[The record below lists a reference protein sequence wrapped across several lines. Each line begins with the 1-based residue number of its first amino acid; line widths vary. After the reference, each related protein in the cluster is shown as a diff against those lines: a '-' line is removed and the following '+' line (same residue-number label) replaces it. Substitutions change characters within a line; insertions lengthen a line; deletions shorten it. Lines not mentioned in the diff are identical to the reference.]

1 MWGLAAAQIE
11 GHQAMVRGISVLL
24 ADDHVLFR
32 QALRHLLDLEQDI
45 HVVGEAGDG
54 VSALALVDELRP
66 DVVLLDI
73 SMPAMDG
80 IAATAQVRAAHPQM
94 GIIILTMFAEDAH
107 IIRAIRAG
115 ANGYL
120 LKNSESSRVVDAI
133 RAVARGQSI
142 LEPQLVAKLLD
153 EFRKIS
159 DSRQPTNVAGL
170 TDRELELLRLV
181 ARGLSNKE
189 IASSLDLAEST
200 VKNRLSILF
209 EKLDVKDR
217 TQAAIYAM
225 SHGLIS
231 QPV

>member
-1 MWGLAAAQIE
+1 MARTIA
-11 GHQAMVRGISVLL
+11 VLL
-24 ADDHVLFR
+24 ADDHILFR
-32 QALRHLLDLEQDI
+32 QALRHLLELEGDI
-45 HVVGEAGDG
+45 RVVAEAGDG
-54 VSALALVDELRP
+54 ATAIALVEQHHP

-80 IAATAQVRAAHPQM
+80 IAATARLRESYPDI

-120 LKNSESSRVVDAI
+120 LKNTESSRVIDAI
-133 RAVARGQSI
+133 RAVAKGQSI
-142 LEPQLVAKLLD
+142 LEPQLVSKLLD
-153 EFRKIS
+153 EFRRMS
-159 DSRQPTNVAGL
+159 DVRQPTNVAGL

-189 IASSLDLAEST
+189 IASELDLAEST

-225 SHGLIS
+225 SHGLIE

>member
-1 MWGLAAAQIE
+1 MARA
-11 GHQAMVRGISVLL
+11 ISVLL

-32 QALRHLLDLEQDI
+32 QALRHLLEMEFDI
-45 HVVGEAGDG
+45 KVVAEASDG
-54 VSALALVDELRP
+54 AAAIALVEQHHP

-80 IAATAQVRAAHPQM
+80 IIATARLREEYPDI
-94 GIIILTMFAEDAH
+94 GIIILTMFAEDTH

-120 LKNSESSRVVDAI
+120 LKNSDSARVIDAI
-133 RAVARGQSI
+133 RAVSRGQSI
-142 LEPQLVAKLLD
+142 LEPSLVAKLLD
-153 EFRKIS
+153 EFRKMS
-159 DSRQPTNVAGL
+159 DVRAPTNVSGL

-189 IASSLDLAEST
+189 IASTLELAEST

>member
-1 MWGLAAAQIE
+1 MARTMI
-11 GHQAMVRGISVLL
+11 RGITVLL

-32 QALRHLLDLEQDI
+32 QALRHLVEMEQDI
-45 HVVGEAGDG
+45 AVVAEASDG
-54 VSALALVDELRP
+54 ALALKLVELHRP

-73 SMPAMDG
+73 SMPTMDG
-80 IAATAQVRAAHPQM
+80 IIATAKLRELYPDI
-94 GIIILTMFAEDAH
+94 GIIILTMFAEDSH

-120 LKNSESSRVVDAI
+120 LKNSESGRVMEAI
-133 RAVARGQSI
+133 RSVARGQSI
-142 LEPQLVAKLLD
+142 LEPQLVSKLLD
-153 EFRKIS
+153 EFRRLS
-159 DSRQPTNVAGL
+159 DNRGPTNVAGL

-189 IASSLDLAEST
+189 IASTLELAEST

-209 EKLDVKDR
+209 EKLEVKDR

-225 SHGLIS
+225 SHGLVP

>member
-1 MWGLAAAQIE
+1 MRDGKTMI
-11 GHQAMVRGISVLL
+11 RGCSVLL

-32 QALRHLLDLEQDI
+32 QALRHLLEMEQDI
-45 HVVGEAGDG
+45 TVVAEAGDG
-54 VSALALVDELRP
+54 ATALALVEQHRP

-80 IAATAQVRAAHPQM
+80 IVATARLRAEYPQI

-142 LEPQLVAKLLD
+142 LEPQLVSKLLD
-153 EFRKIS
+153 EFRKLS
-159 DSRQPTNVAGL
+159 DARTPSNIAGL

-181 ARGLSNKE
+181 AAGLSNKE
-189 IASSLDLAEST
+189 IAGTLDLAEST

-225 SHGLIS
+225 SHGLIQ

>member
-1 MWGLAAAQIE
+1 MRTL
-11 GHQAMVRGISVLL
+11 MRGIPVVL

-32 QALRHLLDLEQDI
+32 QALRHLLEMEPDI
-45 HVVGEAGDG
+45 NVVAEAGDG
-54 VSALALVDELRP
+54 ATAVALVEQHRP
-66 DVVLLDI
+66 AVVLLDI

-80 IAATAQVRAAHPQM
+80 IAATARLRQTYPDI
-94 GIIILTMFAEDAH
+94 GIIVLTMYAEDAH

-120 LKNSESSRVVDAI
+120 LKNTESSRVIEAI

-142 LEPQLVAKLLD
+142 LEPQLVSKLLV
-153 EFRKIS
+153 ELRRLS
-159 DSRQPTNVAGL
+159 DSRSVPTNVSGL

-181 ARGLSNKE
+181 AQGLSNKE
-189 IASSLDLAEST
+189 IASTLDLAEST

-225 SHGLIS
+225 SHGLIQ

>member
-1 MWGLAAAQIE
+1 MY
-11 GHQAMVRGISVLL
+11 
-24 ADDHVLFR
+24 
-32 QALRHLLDLEQDI
+32 
-45 HVVGEAGDG
+45 
-54 VSALALVDELRP
+54 
-66 DVVLLDI
+66 
-73 SMPAMDG
+73 
-80 IAATAQVRAAHPQM
+80 
-94 GIIILTMFAEDAH
+94 AEDAH

-120 LKNSESSRVVDAI
+120 LKNTESSRVIEAI

-142 LEPQLVAKLLD
+142 LEPQLVSKLLV
-153 EFRKIS
+153 ELRRLS
-159 DSRQPTNVAGL
+159 DSRSVPTNVSGL

-181 ARGLSNKE
+181 AQGLSNKE
-189 IASSLDLAEST
+189 IASTLDLAEST

-225 SHGLIS
+225 SHGLIQ

>member
-1 MWGLAAAQIE
+1 M
-11 GHQAMVRGISVLL
+11 
-24 ADDHVLFR
+24 
-32 QALRHLLDLEQDI
+32 EQDI
-45 HVVGEAGDG
+45 IVVAEAGDG
-54 VSALALVDELRP
+54 ASALTLVEEHRP

-80 IAATAQVRAAHPQM
+80 IVATAKLRESYPDI
-94 GIIILTMFAEDAH
+94 GIVILTMFAEDTH

-120 LKNSESSRVVDAI
+120 LKNSDSAKVIDAI

-142 LEPQLVAKLLD
+142 LEPHLVTKLLD
-153 EFRKIS
+153 EFRKLS
-159 DSRQPTNVAGL
+159 DVRTPTNVSGL

-189 IASSLDLAEST
+189 IASTLDLAEST